1 MPAPAKAAPV
11 HGTSR
16 HHSSNM
22 MHSDSTKRDSNCPG
36 LDSEIIRFQDAA
48 SKINTKIDKNSVEQ
62 NNSKKLK
69 FSIDEILNKKQQKE
83 KIQVHTKI
91 KEKRITQNLQMPP
104 SRDSNTDQEK
114 VNQCRT
120 SGGDIAIDEP
130 TSRYTS
136 EFMPN
141 QVRSNSHKIQL
152 HQMEKNNGLD
162 QSKINYAT
170 NRQGVN
176 YSGTSSDNTTKDASE
191 AHHTSELITEVVQ
204 SHSDQIEFQQKNGS

>member
-1 MPAPAKAAPV
+1 
-11 HGTSR
+11 
-16 HHSSNM
+16 
-22 MHSDSTKRDSNCPG
+22 
-36 LDSEIIRFQDAA
+36 
-48 SKINTKIDKNSVEQ
+48 VEQ

-69 FSIDEILNKKQQKE
+69 FSIDAILNKKQQKE

-130 TSRYTS
+130 TS

-152 HQMEKNNGLD
+152 HQMGKNNDLH

-176 YSGTSSDNTTKDASE
+176 YSGTSCDNTTKDASE
-191 AHHTSELITEVVQ
+191 AHHTSELISELVQ
-204 SHSDQIEFQQKNGS
+204 SHSDQIEFQQNN